1 MPRVPSSTNEHDVGK
16 VESHAEV
23 IGETDVPII
32 SSSSSMATDRT
43 VAVDGVDDRNNKDAK
58 HSSSAQG
65 RRTMLTVNQQP
76 LPQHPQERHPAATA
90 AAAAGAIAP
99 TGGLSSWAQEGYRR
113 VRSDQV
119 QRKMHWLTGMAAI
132 GGFLFGYDT

>member
-1 MPRVPSSTNEHDVGK
+1 MASASANAVLVTL
-16 VESHAEV
+16 AA
-23 IGETDVPII
+23 GE
-32 SSSSSMATDRT
+32 
-43 VAVDGVDDRNNKDAK
+43 DDRLNKKDNDSNDSPSPK
-58 HSSSAQG
+58 G
-65 RRTMLTVNQQP
+65 RRRILITNQQS
-76 LPQHPQERHPAATA
+76 LPQHPQERHPTNTA
-90 AAAAGAIAP
+90 GIVP